1 MEFKDMLKYY
11 RQNMGLSQRELAAR
25 LKLSP
30 STISMYEVGNR
41 EPDFETEEK
50 IADFFNVDLN
60 TLRGKDTEATPAPAA
75 APSLSSDRIDL
86 LEKRDDLQTDL
97 VPYSFLRREIGAVGH
112 VLLTVLSQELF
123 NLTTVRTEQRT
134 DDTQGRF
141 LTFHHRMNARK
152 TM

>member
-60 TLRGKDTEATPAPAA
+60 TLRGKDTESAPAP
-75 APSLSSDRIDL
+75 APSLSPDRKDL
-86 LEKRDDLQTDL
+86 LDKYDVLNDEGKAKLIERADELISLGNTVYSTPEKKK
-97 VPYSFLRREIGAVGH
+97 A
-112 VLLTVLSQELF
+112 
-123 NLTTVRTEQRT
+123 
-134 DDTQGRF
+134 
-141 LTFHHRMNARK
+141 
-152 TM
+152 

>member
-86 LEKRDDLQTDL
+86 LEKYDVLNDEGKAEAVRYIGMLGS
-97 VPYSFLRREIGAVGH
+97 VPTY
-112 VLLTVLSQELF
+112 
-123 NLTTVRTEQRT
+123 TEEHA
-134 DDTQGRF
+134 DIK
-141 LTFHHRMNARK
+141 LNA
-152 TM
+152 

>member
-86 LEKRDDLQTDL
+86 LEKYDVLNDEGKAEAVRYISMLGS
-97 VPYSFLRREIGAVGH
+97 VPTY
-112 VLLTVLSQELF
+112 
-123 NLTTVRTEQRT
+123 TEEHA
-134 DDTQGRF
+134 DTK
-141 LTFHHRMNARK
+141 LNA
-152 TM
+152 

>member
-60 TLRGKDTEATPAPAA
+60 TLRGKDTEAAPAPAA

-86 LEKRDDLQTDL
+86 LEKYDVLNDEGKAEAVRYIGMLGS
-97 VPYSFLRREIGAVGH
+97 VPTY
-112 VLLTVLSQELF
+112 
-123 NLTTVRTEQRT
+123 TEEHA
-134 DDTQGRF
+134 DTK
-141 LTFHHRMNARK
+141 LNA
-152 TM
+152 

>member
-60 TLRGKDTEATPAPAA
+60 TLRGKDTEADPAPAA
-75 APSLSSDRIDL
+75 APQTTPDQEEL
-86 LEKRDDLQTDL
+86 LKCYDALNDDGQAEAIRYVKMLCD
-97 VPYSFLRREIGAVGH
+97 VPKYSEENPSIAR
-112 VLLTVLSQELF
+112 
-123 NLTTVRTEQRT
+123 
-134 DDTQGRF
+134 
-141 LTFHHRMNARK
+141 NA
-152 TM
+152 